1 VIVRQVRHNGEMKW
15 RGNLI
20 YVSEA
25 LTGEPIALKK
35 AEEHIWEMRFYF
47 HPLGILNELT
57 GKIVPVYKA

>member
-1 VIVRQVRHNGEMKW
+1 MKW